1 MTKVQEKITLR
12 LYADRDQDLLAWLE
26 DIPNQHGAKSLAA
39 KKALRKGIGVV
50 EASFD
55 VETFVQELAPHLERM
70 IGEMFQRMLGDSNSQ
85 G

>member
-1 MTKVQEKITLR
+1 MTNVQEKIALR

-39 KKALRKGIGVV
+39 KKALRKGIGVA
-50 EASFD
+50 ETSFD

-70 IGEMFQRMLGDSNSQ
+70 IGEMFQRMLGERTPQD
-85 G
+85 

>member
-39 KKALRKGIGVV
+39 KKALRRGIGAV
-50 EASFD
+50 ETSFD
-55 VETFVQELAPHLERM
+55 VEIFVQELAPHLERM
-70 IGEMFQRMLGDSNSQ
+70 IGEMFQRMLTKGQDQ